1 MQETEE
7 LSDREQQYQNQIREP
22 EQQIRLLKEQVD
34 FLACKLYGTKSE
46 KGESANADSSDFV
59 RE

>member
-1 MQETEE
+1 M
-7 LSDREQQYQNQIREP
+7 SDREQQYQNQIREP